1 MKDLLDSIDSNFDK
15 YLSEL
20 LDFLTYK
27 SISTN
32 PINDN
37 DVRACASYL
46 VNHLQSIGFK
56 NATISETKGHPICYA
71 SYEVNPTYPTV
82 LFYGHYDV
90 QPPEPLELW
99 QSPPFEPTIKDGQ
112 IIARGASDDKGQ
124 VFCHIKALE
133 TLLKETGTLPLN
145 VKLLIEGEEEV
156 GSPSLE
162 NFLIENK
169 EKLKCDAVVISDTPM
184 YAKDVPSICT
194 SLRGILYSEIS
205 VNTGKTDLHSGQ
217 HGGAVPNAIH
227 HLMGIISKLKSE
239 DGRVLVPGFYDDV
252 KERTSSEREDLAR
265 IPFNDKN
272 YLRETGCDRIEGE
285 VGYSVLER
293 RWYRPTL
300 ECNGIWGGYTG
311 DGAKTVTPC
320 EARAKIS
327 MRLVSEQ
334 DPNKIFRQLND
345 YIAEITP
352 EGVHFSLEQISGVG
366 YPVNVNTNEKAIEAA
381 ADAIKT
387 VYGKVPIFQGEGG
400 SIPIVHDFKQIL
412 KVPIVLMGF
421 NLIEDKIHAPN
432 EQFGVENYRNGIKIA
447 TLFYTNLGN
456 KRKESKK

>member
-1 MKDLLDSIDSNFDK
+1 MNKLIEAIDLNFDK

-20 LDFLTYK
+20 VEFLRYK

-32 PINDN
+32 PTYSK
-37 DVRACASYL
+37 DVKACASYL
-46 VNHLQSIGFK
+46 AKHLRSIGFK
-56 NATISETKGHPICYA
+56 NAEVLDTKGHPICYA

-99 QSPPFEPTIKDGQ
+99 ESPPFEPTIKDGQ
-112 IIARGASDDKGQ
+112 IVARGASDDKGQ

-133 TLLKETGTLPLN
+133 TILKETGTLPLN
-145 VKLLIEGEEEV
+145 VKILIEGEEEV

-162 NFLIENK
+162 TFLIEN
-169 EKLKCDAVVISDTPM
+169 EEQLKCDAVVISDTPM

-194 SLRGILYSEIS
+194 SLRGMLYTELTIK
-205 VNTGKTDLHSGQ
+205 TGKTDLHSGQ

-227 HLMGIISKLKSE
+227 HLMGIISSLKNN
-239 DGRVLVPGFYDDV
+239 DGRVMVPGFYDDV
-252 KERTSSEREDLAR
+252 KERTPNEKEELNR
-265 IPFNDKN
+265 IPFYDKN

-285 VGYSVLER
+285 LGYSVLER

-300 ECNGIWGGYTG
+300 ECNGIWGGYIG

-320 EARAKIS
+320 KASVKIS

-334 DPNKIFRQLND
+334 DPNKIFQQLKK
-345 YIAEITP
+345 YLEELVP
-352 EGVHFSLEQISGVG
+352 EGVEFNLDQISGVG
-366 YPVNVNTNEKAIEAA
+366 YPVNVNNNEKAIEAA
-381 ADAIKT
+381 VDAIHT
-387 VYGKVPIFQGEGG
+387 VHGKKPIFQGEGG
-400 SIPIVHDFKQIL
+400 SIPIVHDFKHL
-412 KVPIVLMGF
+412 LNVPIVLMGF

-447 TLFYTNLGN
+447 ALFYKNLGD
-456 KRKESKK
+456 KLRRPKK